1 MAAAGAD
8 RVGECRAAGFVP
20 LAPPFLAG
28 TMSHLVKS
36 LILIGKIL
44 AFETRTVA

>member
-8 RVGECRAAGFVP
+8 RSGACRAAGFAP
-20 LAPPFLAG
+20 LVPPFLAG
-28 TMSHLVKS
+28 TMSHLIKL

-44 AFETRTVA
+44 AFETCAVA